1 MSRVVVHVPKV
12 VEPVTAA
19 PKKSTKKEA
28 EADNG

>member
-1 MSRVVVHVPKV
+1 MSRVVVHVPEV

-19 PKKSTKKEA
+19 PKKSTKKE